1 MKNAK
6 SMFISLLAAA
16 LTIDGN
22 LVSQAQSSLQATDQ
36 AKTDSSTT

>member
-6 SMFISLLAAA
+6 SMFIALLAA